1 MCISGMY
8 IFYDHFFIKK
18 DTEEGFFHQQG
29 TSRGNELK
37 KISCNLRTC
46 LSREIKYKKNFAFVD
61 H

>member
-1 MCISGMY
+1 MY